1 MKWQIATI
9 ILVISAILIC
19 GCTQQPTTVTPAPV
33 TGTKAP
39 ATTAAT
45 IATVP
50 KSTTSQPSVPI
61 AQPSVPIAQEALSPF
76 DQMTFDASGYYEEA
90 LQLAFESWN
99 SSGNMDWVT
108 SRTFLNQA
116 NDKLNLAKKTFEQAS
131 PVASTPE
138 QKEYLS
144 LKSQAIMNMAKS
156 LETDGKVLE
165 DGFDLE
171 GDHRFRDHRDSEDL
185 PGVLGG
191 DGGDD
196 RGPPDPEGSK
206 GLQVGLDPR
215 TSPGIGPGTD
225 HSYNGCRRDQPPAP
239 CCRHS

>member
-165 DGFDLE
+165 EMMKEEPDDDLIGKLSDE
-171 GDHRFRDHRDSEDL
+171 SSNYYNTASNLYDQAEEKLFSEL
-185 PGVLGG
+185 PPVTVPGELKAMVGVTQNATG
-191 DGGDD
+191 
-196 RGPPDPEGSK
+196 
-206 GLQVGLDPR
+206 
-215 TSPGIGPGTD
+215 
-225 HSYNGCRRDQPPAP
+225 
-239 CCRHS
+239 